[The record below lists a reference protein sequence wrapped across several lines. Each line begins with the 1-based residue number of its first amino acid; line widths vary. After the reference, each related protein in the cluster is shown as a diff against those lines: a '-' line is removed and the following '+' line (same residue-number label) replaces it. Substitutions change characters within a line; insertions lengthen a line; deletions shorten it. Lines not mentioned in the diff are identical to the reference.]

1 MKKFILSVSLYLL
14 SLAASAQSEVPTDTI
29 HGISMDN
36 YKIYDDGFI
45 LDMGMKIATP
55 MRLIPPQLTYDAHSV
70 KSSKD
75 YYKLFQLDP
84 NITYGKE
91 CMDSELMVSALC
103 LLPCKVL
110 LSNSKTDGK

>member
-91 CMDSELMVSALC
+91 NATIFYFAILEAAWRKRPEGTFLTS
-103 LLPCKVL
+103 
-110 LSNSKTDGK
+110 